1 MSTYQNTAYSA
12 QEVVQTVLAFF
23 KKSSDKPSRA
33 IAFERLGGTRQE
45 YQQVEPQALLT
56 GQDAKDAST
65 PSEGNLE
72 KELQTLLFNNPKP
85 TRLEIVEQPFP
96 DSQIKR
102 IYWVMIRK

>member
-1 MSTYQNTAYSA
+1 MPTYQNPAYST

-33 IAFERLGGTRQE
+33 IAFEKLAGTRQE
-45 YQQVEPQALLT
+45 YRQVEPQALLT
-56 GQDAKDAST
+56 GQDAKGALT
-65 PSEGNLE
+65 PPEGRLE
-72 KELQTLLFNNPKP
+72 EELQTLLFNNPKP